1 MAFARLGV
9 LAVFFLHGA
18 GAGMW
23 VGRIPAVQEQLG
35 LGVGALG
42 LALLGAGL
50 GTLAAMVPTGA
61 LIARHGSRAVVLWTA
76 WPAAL
81 TLALLGTAPDG
92 VTLFAALVAWGA
104 S

>member
-1 MAFARLGV
+1 MGPARLGI

-23 VGRIPAVQEQLG
+23 VARIPAVQEHLG
-35 LGVGALG
+35 LGVRALG

-50 GTLAAMVPTGA
+50 GTLTAMASAGCTFAP
-61 LIARHGSRAVVLWTA
+61 HGSRAAGFWTA

-81 TLALLGTAPDG
+81 TLGLPGVAPARPALLARPP
-92 VTLFAALVAWGA
+92 L
-104 S
+104 